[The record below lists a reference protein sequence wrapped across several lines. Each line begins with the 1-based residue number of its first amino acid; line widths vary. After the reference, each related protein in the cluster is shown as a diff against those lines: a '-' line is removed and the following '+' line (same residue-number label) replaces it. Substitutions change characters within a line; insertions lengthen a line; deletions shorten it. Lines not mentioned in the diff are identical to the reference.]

1 MVRVEQ
7 TVVHVCA
14 CAVPGHA
21 AAHTSGYI
29 LAKNI
34 LIRWPLLRVFHSYLV
49 GIEKQLRHRLP
60 DQGTH
65 LRWD

>member
-21 AAHTSGYI
+21 AAHISGYI
-29 LAKNI
+29 LVKNI

-60 DQGTH
+60 DQVTH